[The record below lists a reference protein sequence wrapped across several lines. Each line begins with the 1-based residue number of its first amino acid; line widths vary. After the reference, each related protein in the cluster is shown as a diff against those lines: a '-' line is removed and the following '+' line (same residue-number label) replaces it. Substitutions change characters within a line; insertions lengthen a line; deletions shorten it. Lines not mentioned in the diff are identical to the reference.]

1 MNKSNNRL
9 KRLVGVVA
17 FCCAAAGSQ
26 AAETVVIGPVEQI
39 ANRGSLITVL
49 GQTFRV
55 SPARTSELDIG
66 AYAAVVGE
74 QIKGRGLVAKTVKL
88 LDAAYVPGAS
98 QVYLSGT
105 VDRYSSSIG
114 LVQIGSQKILISDG
128 FAAASAPALVVGE
141 PIELVGTQALAGGT
155 IWATDIA
162 IQETTK
168 RAIQGTG
175 TSTLAIQGTGAQA
188 QAIQGT
194 GKRAIQGTGANTL
207 AIQGTG
213 VQALAIQGTG
223 KRAIQGTGANTLAI
237 QGTGLQAQA
246 IQGTGKRAI
255 QGTGARAIQGTGK
268 LAIQGTGI
276 L

>member
-1 MNKSNNRL
+1 MEWAGEARMNKSNNSL
-9 KRLVGVVA
+9 KRLVGLVA

-39 ANRGSLITVL
+39 ANRGSSITVL

-105 VDRYSSSIG
+105 VDRYSNSIG
-114 LVQIGSQKILISDG
+114 LVQIGSQKILISDA
-128 FAAASAPALVVGE
+128 FAASSAPAVVVGE

-175 TSTLAIQGTGAQA
+175 AITLAIQGTGKRAIQGTGVNTLATQGTGAQA

-223 KRAIQGTGANTLAI
+223 KRAIQGTGA
-237 QGTGLQAQA
+237 
-246 IQGTGKRAI
+246 
-255 QGTGARAIQGTGK
+255 RAIQGTGK